1 MLAKGIIF
9 LSMIISSSSR
19 KGTKDFMKK
28 GNKYTKD
35 EVLDL
40 VKERVRQNKNI
51 FTDKEINTI
60 IDNIDTYT
68 KIYLIAIIDTK
79 M

>member
-1 MLAKGIIF
+1 
-9 LSMIISSSSR
+9 
-19 KGTKDFMKK
+19 MKK